1 MARFECERDQLV
13 FRFSLWEQLGGL
25 RSGAVANLNEI
36 SFVEVVDDPWTIL
49 EGMRVGTGFPWVIVL
64 GTMLRRGGNDVV
76 AVYQKLPAVVI
87 TLQPGARYQRF
98 IATVP
103 DPASVAATIRAA
115 LHQRT

>member
-1 MARFECERDQLV
+1 MARFEIERDQLV
-13 FRFSLWEQLGGL
+13 LRFSFWEQLVGL

-36 SFVEVVDDPWTIL
+36 SSVEVVDNPWAIL
-49 EGMRVGTGFPWVIVL
+49 EGMRVGAGFPWVIVL

-76 AVYQKLPAVVI
+76 AVYNKQPAVVI

-103 DPASVAATIRAA
+103 DPEYVVAMIRSA
-115 LHQRT
+115 LHPRM